1 MIIKAL
7 LEIVTW
13 LMDTLIIFE
22 IPSLPEEI
30 HGYLEIASEYLV
42 VGGGIFANYAPIEF
56 VVSLYSIILAV
67 DAGILIYHLV
77 MWIIKKVP
85 FLGMQ

>member
-1 MIIKAL
+1 MIIQAL
-7 LEIVTW
+7 LEMVTW

-22 IPSLPEEI
+22 IPSFPEQVY
-30 HGYLEIASEYLV
+30 GYLDTAKEYLV
-42 VGGGIFANYAPIEF
+42 VGGGIFANYAPMEY
-56 VVSLYSIILAV
+56 VVTLYGIILAV